1 MRNGMIVCVTC
12 GEVKTKLPLPK
23 VYKIHACRKCLEHFK
38 SIDKIKNYH
47 KFKEKTNNGAETNQ
61 LRLRL
66 V

>member
-1 MRNGMIVCVTC
+1 MSMIVCFTC
-12 GEVKTKLPLPK
+12 GEIKTPLPQGDI
-23 VYKIHACRKCLEHFK
+23 YKIYACRKCLEHFK